1 MSDQLSIISSEVME
15 MFYEPDNFLI
25 IQRWKGGGLDEEKF
39 KQTILQVNEQG
50 ERMANMGMKVLYE
63 IIVPQF
69 SFMVPPD
76 LQEWAAEQT
85 KRGHQKSGAS
95 KNSGCHSHGC
105 SGTTEHR
112 SFVCGTNGGRDG
124 KNRCGLSHCRKRG
137 RSSRVVF
144 GNVGVYA
151 RVPRAFQ
158 VLGQPGFFALLS
170 RVRSFASPFV
180 LSSVPPSLFM
190 E

>member
-50 ERMANMGMKVLYE
+50 ERMANMGMKVFYE

-85 KRGHQKSGAS
+85 KEVIKKVGLQKIAVVIPTAVQEQLNIEALSVEQTVEEMAKIGVAYRIVGSEAEARGWFLE
-95 KNSGCHSHGC
+95 
-105 SGTTEHR
+105 T
-112 SFVCGTNGGRDG
+112 
-124 KNRCGLSHCRKRG
+124 
-137 RSSRVVF
+137 
-144 GNVGVYA
+144 
-151 RVPRAFQ
+151 
-158 VLGQPGFFALLS
+158 
-170 RVRSFASPFV
+170 
-180 LSSVPPSLFM
+180 
-190 E
+190 